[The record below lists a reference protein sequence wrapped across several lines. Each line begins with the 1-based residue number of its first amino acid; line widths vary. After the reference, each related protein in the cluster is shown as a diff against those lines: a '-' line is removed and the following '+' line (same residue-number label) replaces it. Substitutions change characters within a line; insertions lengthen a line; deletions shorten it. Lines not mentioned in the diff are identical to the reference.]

1 MILYNVTV
9 SIDPEIHENWL
20 DWMRSTHIPEV
31 MKTGCFLESRISRV
45 HGEEEGGMTFAIT
58 YLSPSKETFEEYEQK
73 HAPALQADHSIH
85 SRFREVSYTMR
96 IGCWGISCEY
106 LR

>member
-20 DWMRSTHIPEV
+20 DWMRSTHIPQV
-31 MKTGCFLESRISRV
+31 MGTGCFLESRISRV

-58 YLSPSKETFEEYEQK
+58 YLSLTEEKFKEYEQV
-73 HAPALQADHSIH
+73 HAPALQADHS
-85 SRFREVSYTMR
+85 SRYAGKFAAFRTTLSVLEEFKR
-96 IGCWGISCEY
+96 
-106 LR
+106 